1 MLVLFCFGFFFHTV
15 SCGGKFQAR
24 RLKVLAKEGHTQA
37 RKGQGDESTSMLIG
51 NFYLLVTWPL
61 RKGRT
66 ASLFSSSCRLH
77 PFPAACLA
85 PRDHPDPSA
94 VGCRSPSPGSPVPP
108 SMAAVPGADAC
119 HCKGHFP
126 RLGGTVWC
134 LTRDL
139 GVSRY

>member
-108 SMAAVPGADAC
+108 QHGSGAWGRCVSLQRPFPPARRDGLVPD
-119 HCKGHFP
+119 P
-126 RLGGTVWC
+126 
-134 LTRDL
+134 
-139 GVSRY
+139 